1 VVLAPPSREELARR
15 LVGRGTEDEAAI
27 AARLDVAE
35 VELAAACEFDVVLV
49 NDTVEHAAEELVRL
63 LG

>member
-1 VVLAPPSREELARR
+1 
-15 LVGRGTEDEAAI
+15 
-27 AARLDVAE
+27 VAE

-49 NDTVEHAAEELVRL
+49 NDTVEHAAEELVQL